1 MPSNRATAELRL
13 SQLGA
18 VETLKR
24 ITQALQELSVEQ
36 FAGID
41 EAVRDPIARLLST
54 VHGAHTSR
62 PDPRPPKA
70 SAMKVVVILEA
81 EDKQLVYDNATIDEE
96 PSTIAVRRGT
106 SSVARFSKR
115 DVKRWYTEP

>member
-1 MPSNRATAELRL
+1 MPSNRATAQPRL

-18 VETLKR
+18 VEALKR
-24 ITQALQELSVEQ
+24 LIQAIQDLLVEQ

-41 EAVRDPIARLLST
+41 DTVRGTIEHLLST
-54 VHGAHTSR
+54 VHGAHTSQ
-62 PDPRPPKA
+62 PDPLPPKDNA
-70 SAMKVVVILEA
+70 KVVVILEA
-81 EDKQLVYDNATIDEE
+81 DAKRLVYNNATLDEE

-115 DVKRWYTEP
+115 DVKSWYTEP

>member
-18 VETLKR
+18 VESLKR
-24 ITQALQELSVEQ
+24 ITHVLQELPVEE

-41 EAVRDPIARLLST
+41 EAVRDPIARLLLT
-54 VHGAHTSR
+54 VHGAQTSQ
-62 PDPRPPKA
+62 PDPRP
-70 SAMKVVVILEA
+70 SKVVVILEA
-81 EDKQLVYDNATIDEE
+81 DDQQLVYDNATLAEE

-106 SSVARFSKR
+106 SSIARFSKR